1 MKSIHY
7 DSEGDILTV
16 TFAHAEDQPMR
27 GVELN
32 DNIVLYY
39 NSKTKEPIE
48 LILVSYQAML
58 KASAHK
64 PLRLA
69 GLQLLPASVRMAVLR
84 IIRRAPVSNFLK
96 LVEARGRQVP
106 ASFPAEIFTSSALK
120 AVA

>member
-16 TFAHAEDQPMR
+16 TFAHADDQPMR

-39 NSKTKEPIE
+39 NRKTKEPIE
-48 LILVSYQAML
+48 LILVSYQALL
-58 KASAHK
+58 KASARQ
-64 PLRLA
+64 PLQLG
-69 GLQLLPASVRMAVLR
+69 GLQVLPVSVRMAVLR
-84 IIRRAPVSNFLK
+84 MIRRAPVSNFLK
-96 LVEARGRQVP
+96 LVEARGRQMP
-106 ASFPAEIFTSSALK
+106 ASYPAEIFTSNALQ